1 MQQQPQETSPQH
13 PGVVRLHVN
22 AFYFSTTARRVTSPT
37 WSPPPPCKQ
46 ALTQSLKKKFRP
58 ARMLN
63 PRPLRYQCGALS
75 IATKSQVYESWL
87 FCWFIYSS
95 SPYGFITNQQNDQHP
110 VGLLAQLVDFARQL
124 LVFGATFYIWQ
135 PQAIFALLINF
146 WATFVFRVHTMH
158 AD

>member
-1 MQQQPQETSPQH
+1 
-13 PGVVRLHVN
+13 
-22 AFYFSTTARRVTSPT
+22 
-37 WSPPPPCKQ
+37 
-46 ALTQSLKKKFRP
+46 
-58 ARMLN
+58 MLN

-95 SPYGFITNQQNDQHP
+95 SPYGFIMNQQNDQLP

-135 PQAIFALLINF
+135 PQAIFAF
-146 WATFVFRVHTMH
+146 W
-158 AD
+158 